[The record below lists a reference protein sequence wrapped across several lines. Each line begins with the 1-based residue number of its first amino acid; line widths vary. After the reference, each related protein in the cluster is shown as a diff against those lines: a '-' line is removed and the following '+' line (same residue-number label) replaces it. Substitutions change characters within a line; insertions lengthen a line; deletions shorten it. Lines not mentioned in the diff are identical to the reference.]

1 MFTLTFFILL
11 FSFLIQTLYFSIALL
26 NDFVGSNEV
35 LTTKDRPVIRK
46 IRDYVYGTFVFPLAF
61 DVGGMFWLLYAI
73 DRELVSVVI
82 ASVLY
87 YDISIS
93 TQVFPLLIDAFFPW
107 FLNQMIHTN
116 IIALCLIEMLLLH
129 HKYPC
134 RKSAFVGI
142 GALMFGYLTWIHV
155 VWIKAGVW
163 VIRNNHSNGFIRS
176 LMNFSI

>member
-73 DRELVSVVI
+73 DRELVSVFI
-82 ASVLY
+82 ASVL
-87 YDISIS
+87 
-93 TQVFPLLIDAFFPW
+93 
-107 FLNQMIHTN
+107 
-116 IIALCLIEMLLLH
+116 
-129 HKYPC
+129 
-134 RKSAFVGI
+134 
-142 GALMFGYLTWIHV
+142 
-155 VWIKAGVW
+155 
-163 VIRNNHSNGFIRS
+163 
-176 LMNFSI
+176 